1 MNVYLTPCDNSYDNV
16 NNDWRDMK
24 RSLKILAG
32 GMAAGALALAPM
44 TAGAIDDDSIAAV
57 AVEAGDFDTLVAA
70 VTAAGLVDVMG
81 DCSQGPFTVFAPT
94 DDAFAALGETVDL
107 DAVIADTG
115 TLTTILTYH
124 VVAGEVKAA
133 DVVELSEAT
142 TLAGQDVEITVDGDS
157 VVLNGN
163 VNVVATDIEA
173 CNGVIHVIDGV
184 LVPPSIADDV
194 PLLEAD
200 ETAGDGGDAAEETVA
215 DEASDLPSVG
225 VNSALLAAAA
235 GAVLLGGVGIV
246 GATRRRNDI

>member
-1 MNVYLTPCDNSYDNV
+1 
-16 NNDWRDMK
+16 MK

-32 GMAAGALALAPM
+32 GLAAGAFALAPM
-44 TAGAIDDDSIAAV
+44 TASAVDDDSIAAI
-57 AVEAGDFDTLVAA
+57 AIEAGDFDTLVAA
-70 VTAAGLVDVMG
+70 VTAAGLVDVVG

-133 DVVELSEAT
+133 DVVGLTEANMLSGEA
-142 TLAGQDVEITVDGDS
+142 VEIAVDGDS

-194 PLLEAD
+194 PLLEDGD
-200 ETAGDGGDAAEETVA
+200 ETAGDGGDAGAETVSDDA
-215 DEASDLPSVG
+215 AADLPSVG
-225 VNSALLAAAA
+225 VNSALLAALA
-235 GAVLLGGVGIV
+235 GAALLGGVGIV

>member
-1 MNVYLTPCDNSYDNV
+1 MCAWPKRRHVI
-16 NNDWRDMK
+16 NDWREMK

-32 GMAAGALALAPM
+32 GIAAGALALAPM
-44 TAGAIDDDSIAAV
+44 SASAIDDDSIAAI

-70 VTAAGLVDVMG
+70 ATAAGLVDVMG

-115 TLTTILTYH
+115 ALTTILTYH

-133 DVVELSEAT
+133 DVVELTEANM
-142 TLAGQDVEITVDGDS
+142 LAGQAVEITVDGDS
-157 VVLNGN
+157 VVLNGDIN
-163 VNVVATDIEA
+163 VIATDIEA
-173 CNGVIHVIDGV
+173 CNGIIHVIDGV
-184 LVPPSIADDV
+184 LVPPSIADSV
-194 PLLEAD
+194 PLLEDAD

-215 DEASDLPSVG
+215 DLPSVG
-225 VNSALLAAAA
+225 VNSALLAALA

-246 GATRRRNDI
+246 GATRRRIDI